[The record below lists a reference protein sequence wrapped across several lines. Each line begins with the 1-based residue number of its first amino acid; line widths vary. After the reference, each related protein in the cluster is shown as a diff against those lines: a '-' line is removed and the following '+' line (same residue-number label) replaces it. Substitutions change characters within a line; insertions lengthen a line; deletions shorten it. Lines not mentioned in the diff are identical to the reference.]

1 MSDGMHTPAAVE
13 TGAQRRAR
21 ITAQVRT
28 WCEEARIGDTS
39 TPVGIHRELSAAA
52 ALLIAAGYLDEP
64 TRAVL
69 AARRLA
75 GRGLPDVGGFGDL
88 RLLTDDYVR
97 LDRKAAG
104 MRPGAMQA
112 LTAHRAGELGRRL
125 QAARSR
131 FVHSPPH
138 HANGVRTIR
147 RDRRDGV
154 HLELPQREA
163 LFAALQRTPTPLNEG
178 RGPADQATSAALAAA
193 ADRLAGL
200 TERTPWA
207 AMGRRAA
214 DALGGVAGQPGD
226 RFVDRFDALL
236 FLAGTLFDRIDG
248 SVAWHSEHF
257 AIQRVQLD
265 LAEELTQIAV
275 DAVALRGIGGE
286 LFAASN
292 AARTEAARTQIRAR
306 QRALVPVWD
315 QLVDR
320 VAALARIG
328 DLLADAEDQL
338 QSMAAVQR
346 TMSLDSRIDELIARS
361 GSRELSADNI
371 HFVGDQIGGVD
382 ELMISYQNLLHGD
395 ILALRTRPGRDG

>member
-1 MSDGMHTPAAVE
+1 
-13 TGAQRRAR
+13 
-21 ITAQVRT
+21 
-28 WCEEARIGDTS
+28 
-39 TPVGIHRELSAAA
+39 
-52 ALLIAAGYLDEP
+52 
-64 TRAVL
+64 VL
-69 AARRLA
+69 AARRAA
-75 GRGLPDVGGFGDL
+75 GRAVPDVGGFGAL

-97 LDRKAAG
+97 LERKVAG
-104 MRPGAMQA
+104 MRPGAMQV

-125 QAARSR
+125 QSARSS

-138 HANGVRTIR
+138 HANGVRAIR

-163 LFAALQRTPTPLNEG
+163 LFAALQRTPAPRGEG

-193 ADRLAGL
+193 ADRIAGL

-214 DALGGVAGQPGD
+214 EALGGVGGQSD
-226 RFVDRFDALL
+226 DQFADRFDALL
-236 FLAGTLFDRIDG
+236 FLAGTLFDRIEG
-248 SVAWHSEHF
+248 SAAWHSDHF
-257 AIQRVQLD
+257 AVQRVQLD
-265 LAEELTQIAV
+265 LADELTQIAV

-286 LFAASN
+286 LFAAAN

-306 QRALVPVWD
+306 QQALVPVWD

-328 DLLADAEDQL
+328 DLLAEAEDQL
-338 QSMAAVQR
+338 QSMAAVRR

-361 GSRELSADNI
+361 GSRELSADNM